1 MRSPTQLPELEVLG
15 AQRFT
20 VSDALLDTASEALGL
35 RLPASYR
42 EFAKRYG
49 FGAVSGMFVVHV
61 PVPAGATPGCAGL
74 LEVSRQ
80 LSGELAEM
88 DASQPLNVH
97 PDGTQELVRRL
108 VPFGESVNGDVVA
121 WDPAAPSGGGELW
134 LYLVSMRAG
143 GVYRAAPNLAVFLA
157 KTLEPGL
164 GGMLERMQTHLPATF
179 SPHSFETV

>member
-20 VSDALLDTASEALGL
+20 ASDALLDTASEALGL
-35 RLPASYR
+35 TFPPSYR

-49 FGAVSGMFVVHV
+49 FGEVSDMFVVHV

-80 LSGELAEM
+80 LSRELLEM
-88 DASQPLNVH
+88 DAAPPLDVH
-97 PDGTQELVRRL
+97 PDGTRELVRRL
-108 VPFGESVNGDVVA
+108 VPFGKSRNGDVVA
-121 WDPAAPSGGGELW
+121 WDPVAPSGGGELW
-134 LYLVSMRAG
+134 LYLVSMRG
-143 GVYRAAPNLAVFLA
+143 GDVHRAAPNLAVFLA

-164 GGMLERMQTHLPATF
+164 GGMLERMQTQLPATF
-179 SPHSFETV
+179 SPHSFETA